1 MNTPQYA
8 AGSGLISFC
17 GVGESLAAAAVRE
30 NPVLSF
36 RRAFFALGI
45 CFCPNSSPWSPRA
58 AIRALCVKP
67 FLFFS
72 FFDVRIPW
80 TYVYQCSHILNVSS
94 KDIPFDY
101 LSPPES

>member
-45 CFCPNSSPWSPRA
+45 CFVRIPLRGLRA
-58 AIRALCVKP
+58 PLSVLSALS
-67 FLFFS
+67 LFFS
-72 FFDVRIPW
+72 
-80 TYVYQCSHILNVSS
+80 SHFSM
-94 KDIPFDY
+94 
-101 LSPPES
+101 